1 MEINIDLP
9 YITKDLPGVGGQLRS
24 TLGDFIVE
32 EIPLYE
38 PNGEGPHLYINIT
51 KEGLT
56 TKEIQ
61 QKLAVLFNCLNSD
74 IGYAGLKDKHA
85 RTTQTFS
92 VLLDNV
98 DNDSTNDTV
107 NQIKSHLPV
116 TINWAKLHRNKLKP
130 GHLLGNRFTIK
141 ITNTNLTT
149 AKSLEYAQGIAEHL
163 KKNGVPNFFGPQRF
177 GFEGENIRKGKEI
190 ILGKKSGIDRWLR
203 RFLISSYQGYLCN
216 RYLAHRLDT
225 NNFNRIIMGDIGKKY
240 STGGMFQVKD
250 PQKEQLRYETHEIT
264 FTSPIYG
271 SKMWEATGP
280 AGKLEKEILNE
291 AGITLQ
297 QFDYLKIKGTRRLG
311 RLLITDLNVRLENQD
326 LLVEFSLPKGAFAT
340 TVLREFMKNDKSR
353 S

>member
-1 MEINIDLP
+1 MEINLNLP
-9 YITKDLPGVGGQLRS
+9 YITKNLPGIGGQLRS
-24 TLGDFIVE
+24 TPEHFLVE

-38 PNGEGPHLYINIT
+38 PNGKGSHLYINIT

-61 QKLAVLFNCLNSD
+61 QKLSVLFNCPNND

-92 VLLDNV
+92 VLLGNA
-98 DNDSTNDTV
+98 DNDSINVKV
-107 NQIKSHLPV
+107 NQIKSNLPV
-116 TINWAKLHRNKLKP
+116 TVNWTKLHRNKLKP
-130 GHLLGNRFTIK
+130 GHLLGNHFTIK
-141 ITNTNLTT
+141 ITNTNLNS
-149 AKSLEYAQGIAEHL
+149 AKSLEYAQDIAEHL
-163 KKNGVPNFFGPQRF
+163 KRNGLPNFFGPQRF

-190 ILGKKSGIDRWLR
+190 ILGKKSGIDRWLK

-216 RYLAHRLDT
+216 LYLAHRLDT
-225 NNFNRIIMGDIGKKY
+225 NNFNRIIIGDVGKKY

-250 PQKEQLRYETHEIT
+250 LEKEQLRYENHEIT

-280 AGKLEKEILNE
+280 AGKLEKEILND

-297 QFDYLKIKGTRRLG
+297 QLDSLKIKGTRRIG
-311 RLLITDLNVRLENQD
+311 RLLVNDLKVSLENQD
-326 LLVEFSLPKGAFAT
+326 LLIEFSLPKGAFAT
-340 TVLREFMKNDKSR
+340 IVLREFMKNEKSI

>member
-1 MEINIDLP
+1 MEINLNLP
-9 YITKDLPGVGGQLRS
+9 YITKDLPGIGGQLRS
-24 TLGDFIVE
+24 KHEHFLVE

-38 PNGEGPHLYINIT
+38 PSGNGPHLYINLT

-61 QKLAVLFNCLNSD
+61 QKLAVLFNCQNSD

-92 VLLDNV
+92 VLLGNV
-98 DNDSTNDTV
+98 DNDSINDKV
-107 NQIKSHLPV
+107 NQIKTHLPV
-116 TINWAKLHRNKLKP
+116 TVNSAKLHRNKLKP

-141 ITNTNLTT
+141 ITKTNLNSI
-149 AKSLEYAQGIAEHL
+149 KSLEYAQDIVDQL
-163 KKNGVPNFFGPQRF
+163 KTNGVPNFFGPQRF
-177 GFEGENIRKGKEI
+177 GFDGENIKKGKEI
-190 ILGKKSGIDRWLR
+190 ILGKKVGIDRWLK

-271 SKMWEATGP
+271 SKMWEATGS

-297 QFDYLKIKGTRRLG
+297 QLDHHKIKGTRRIG
-311 RLLITDLNVRLENQD
+311 RLIINDLKVSLENQD
-326 LLVEFSLPKGAFAT
+326 LLIKFSLPKGAFAT
-340 TVLREFMKNDKSR
+340 TVLREFMKNDKIS
-353 S
+353 